1 MYYEIRQK
9 SKNMETEM
17 VTHKKTGSENGTTFA
32 SCTIYWQFDTIGYE
46 R

>member
-9 SKNMETEM
+9 YGNRNGHTQ
-17 VTHKKTGSENGTTFA
+17 KTGSENGTTFA
-32 SCTIYWQFDTIGYE
+32 SCTIYWQSDTIGYE